1 MWLVKEML
9 EAVVLLGVGLAMVYL
24 IMLLIELKG
33 WG

>member
-9 EAVVLLGVGLAMVYL
+9 EAVVLFGVGLAIVYL